1 MHSNVLLA
9 RRESIS
15 IKRRSTEACAP
26 APRKHAAIASLAFSG
41 CGWLGCFHLG
51 VAHHLKSVGALT
63 SETKL
68 AGTSGGALVAVAV
81 GCGLEP
87 KVLLEELKLIGN
99 HCNINGTFWRLR
111 DPLRAM
117 INQVLP
123 DDAVERL
130 RGRVSVT
137 VTPADF
143 DKALAGYHSTCI
155 KLQQYYSNIE

>member
-1 MHSNVLLA
+1 MFTMHSNVLLA
-9 RRESIS
+9 RRDSIS
-15 IKRRSTEACAP
+15 IKRRSTGS
-26 APRKHAAIASLAFSG
+26 APRKHAAIESLAFSG

-87 KVLLEELKLIGN
+87 RVLLEELKLIGN
-99 HCNINGTFWRLR
+99 HCDINGTFWRLR

-117 INQVLP
+117 INQVLYSLLSFILT
-123 DDAVERL
+123 VFC
-130 RGRVSVT
+130 VSV
-137 VTPADF
+137 
-143 DKALAGYHSTCI
+143 K
-155 KLQQYYSNIE
+155 